1 MAVTFASNGCRTP
14 GWWRPPWC
22 RSARGSFPRS
32 RLQTVRRGRSR
43 ASSCPSSRQVA
54 LGSPSQSLGE
64 DAHAECQETPRKPRK
79 RLRLTRSGEEMDSAL
94 AFGLAPHPGDAGGG
108 GAIHPR
114 KRLRLTRSLRVQSD
128 RMFYVYLLHSTKDN
142 GFYIGFSTDLK
153 RRLSEHKRGASFAT
167 KSRGPWKLIYYEAY
181 LNQEDALGREK
192 YLKSG
197 SGRRFLRAQ
206 LRHYL
211 LQEPAT
217 RPRRPAA

>member
-1 MAVTFASNGCRTP
+1 MFRVKSFASRGLIILYTQDVFHVYVL
-14 GWWRPPWC
+14 
-22 RSARGSFPRS
+22 RS
-32 RLQTVRRGRSR
+32 
-43 ASSCPSSRQVA
+43 
-54 LGSPSQSLGE
+54 E
-64 DAHAECQETPRKPRK
+64 
-79 RLRLTRSGEEMDSAL
+79 
-94 AFGLAPHPGDAGGG
+94 
-108 GAIHPR
+108 
-114 KRLRLTRSLRVQSD
+114 SD
-128 RMFYVYLLHSTKDN
+128 C
-142 GFYIGFSTDLK
+142 GFYIGFSRNLRARVRQHQDGESL
-153 RRLSEHKRGASFAT
+153 AT